1 MDKLVKRVTRIER
14 SGQHRDAKVVY
25 HLDDD
30 EAAEH
35 HQSSHFS
42 RLERTVRNMLKAHAT
57 AAQEAYQ
64 KHVEAA
70 DKGGNAWLH
79 EDPRNFMKAQRKAM
93 KEMRKS
99 KPFGMMNDEE
109 DEED

>member
-1 MDKLVKRVTRIER
+1 MDKLVKRVTRVER

-35 HQSSHFS
+35 TQNSHFG
-42 RLERTVRNMLKAHAT
+42 RLEKAVRHMLKAQVT

-64 KHVEAA
+64 KHIEAA
-70 DKGGNAWLH
+70 EKGGNAWLH

-99 KPFGMMNDEE
+99 KPFGMNDEE